1 MTALLILVPLSIGM
15 GLVGLC
21 AFVWALRRG
30 QFDDP
35 EGNAWRVIAPEH
47 PPAAPTDGGGDRA
60 REPGRQDLAR
70 DG

>member
-35 EGNAWRVIAPEH
+35 EGNAWRVIAPEC
-47 PPAAPTDGGGDRA
+47 PPVALDDDRA
-60 REPGRQDLAR
+60 CGPGRQDLAK

>member
-21 AFVWALRRG
+21 AFVWALRGG

-35 EGNAWRVIAPEH
+35 EGNAWRVIALEC
-47 PPAAPTDGGGDRA
+47 PPVALDEARA
-60 REPGRQDLAR
+60 CEPGRQGPAKGD
-70 DG
+70 